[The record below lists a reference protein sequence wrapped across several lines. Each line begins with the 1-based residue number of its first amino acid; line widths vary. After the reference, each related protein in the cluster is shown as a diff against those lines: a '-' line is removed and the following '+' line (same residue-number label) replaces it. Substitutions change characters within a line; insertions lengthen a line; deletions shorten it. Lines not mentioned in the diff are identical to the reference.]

1 MMTPSNDFNRALP
14 ARPDLGVGVG
24 LRSNHYGAILS
35 QRPAIPWFEVI
46 SENFMTLRNTDPES
60 RGLPGGRP
68 REVLDLIR
76 KDYPIML
83 HGVSLNIGSTDPL
96 RLDYLKKLKVL
107 AEETQPLWVSDHL
120 CWTGVEGENLHDLL
134 PIPYTEEAL
143 AHVVERVKQV
153 QDILGRR
160 ILLENVSSYVSYKHS
175 EMPEWEFVAELA
187 RRADCGILLDVN
199 NVFVSATNHGFDPK
213 KYLDGI
219 PVDRV
224 RQMHLAGYSE
234 QDTGFLIDTHDHP
247 VTSPVWD
254 LYRESVRR
262 FGAVPALIE
271 WDDKIPPFDVLEK
284 EAKKAEEIREEVLG
298 AKRHEVQAVA

>member
-1 MMTPSNDFNRALP
+1 MMTNSDLNRVHP
-14 ARPDLGVGVG
+14 PRPDLGVGVG

-60 RGLPGGRP
+60 RGFPGGRP
-68 REVLDLIR
+68 REMLDLIR
-76 KDYPIML
+76 KDYPIVL

-96 RLDYLKKLKVL
+96 WLDYLKKLKVL
-107 AEETQPLWVSDHL
+107 ADETQPLWVSDHL

-143 AHVVERVKQV
+143 AHVAERVKQV
-153 QDILGRR
+153 QDLLGRR

-175 EMPEWEFVAELA
+175 QMPEWEFVAELA

-199 NVFVSATNHGFDPK
+199 NVYVSAMNHGFDPK
-213 KYLDGI
+213 TYLDGI

-224 RQMHLAGYSE
+224 RQMHLAGYSQE
-234 QDTGFLIDTHDHP
+234 DTGFLIDTHDHP
-247 VTSPVWD
+247 ITSPVWD

-271 WDDKIPPFDVLEK
+271 WDDKIPPFEVLEQ
-284 EAKKAEEIREEVLG
+284 EAKKAETIREEVFKEQMICLSP
-298 AKRHEVQAVA
+298 R